1 MSNGRSFTT
10 SFLTKYNASALSQF
24 SKQLKDLKSEMS
36 DNKREQKALSKEI
49 RDAQKEIN
57 AINAE
62 VKRTE
67 QVTKEQQKRLDELT
81 ASIKTDKD
89 ELEKLKLQQAQIQS
103 KIDDTNKAIENQ
115 KKAFSELTTS
125 MSSAKAAGAD
135 LAKQIATITAAVT
148 AGVAGIFAYT
158 KGAAQ
163 WADDINTLAKVTG
176 IGTDELQKFMYA
188 TDLIDVSVDTLSGS
202 LAKLTRNM
210 AEPSKAAAAAF
221 DTLKIKV
228 TDSTGALRD
237 RQEVF
242 YEVIDA
248 LGKVGNETER
258 DALAMDI
265 FGKSA
270 QELNPLIMGGAQA
283 LKEIGDQAERAGLIL
298 SQDALNGLNAFNDK
312 VDALKAKGEAI
323 KNLAASEMTPALDGL
338 LDVAD
343 ELLDDINEMV
353 QSGELKNIA
362 AEIGK
367 GIKEAANALKN
378 IIKFVWEYRDAIGA
392 AVKGMIAFKLA
403 MSISNVV
410 TSAVNVIKAL
420 TSAATAAAT
429 ATVALGASISKL
441 SAAGAAISVVIGL
454 TTALV
459 SLYNAEKDSTEVI
472 DEYNRKVEAAKEK
485 AEAYTSALRD
495 LQERTDSGVSSAK
508 AEGEVL
514 KVLQDEYD
522 TLRKRANLTAEEKN
536 RLTEISGKLA
546 SQLGLTTSQLRD
558 QTGAYKDLSGEID
571 IYLDKLIK
579 QAKYEHYEDTIK
591 EAVNSYDDLTK
602 KLEEHNIQLGEAR
615 IKLVEMEKEY
625 EKQGRMSRDKNGF
638 YSFDAEAENALKK
651 QREVIGELE
660 REQNA
665 YEKEIEKVGKVL
677 EETKKEYQDY
687 IKTVENSGKAVDDA
701 GEETE
706 KAAEKAADLSKELD
720 SLKSKSS
727 SLRSE
732 MSSLA
737 SSMQQLEEGQ
747 ALTLDT
753 VLDLID
759 KYPEL
764 GAELLAAGDNADLQ
778 RMALEK
784 LFEAKKADYIL
795 TQQKAIDN
803 IDASNRETE
812 ATIKDIEQ
820 QIKMYQMLG
829 SIGAAVNMALHPEM
843 KIGDALFSALNPLVM
858 SAELTGLQAQLDRNN
873 AIKAGLESKIAAAR
887 SMNYSDLYKPS
898 SSGSGSGGSSG
909 MTAEE
914 KRLSEA
920 QSLAL
925 AAYKK
930 LVDGKIELYEKE
942 SKAAKDSADKQIA
955 ALDAV
960 IKKRNEE
967 KEDAKRQQELAV
979 INAKL
984 TYKQLDDFTRHELER
999 RKQDIL
1005 NEQYDVNYSRNIE
1018 AQKAALS
1025 SGATAIQDRNA
1036 QAIAGLNAMKTQFA
1050 DRIAYING
1058 SQTYD
1063 QRVANN
1069 SKSVNVTI
1077 VQNGLN
1083 GDQVLAK
1090 LLKEIGV

>member
-24 SKQLKDLKSEMS
+24 SKQLKDLKNEMS

-49 RDAQKEIN
+49 RDAEKEIKV
-57 AINAE
+57 INAE
-62 VKRTE
+62 IKRTG
-67 QVTKEQQKRLDELT
+67 QVTEEQQKRLDELT
-81 ASIKTDKD
+81 ASIETDKD
-89 ELEKLKLQQAQIQS
+89 ALEKLKLQQAQIQS
-103 KIDDTNKAIENQ
+103 NIDATNKAIDNQ
-115 KKAFSELTTS
+115 KKAFHELTTS
-125 MSSAKAAGAD
+125 MSNAKAAGAD
-135 LAKQIATITAAVT
+135 LVKQITTITAAAT
-148 AGVAGIFAYT
+148 AGVAGLFAYT

-176 IGTDELQKFMYA
+176 IGTAELQKFMYA
-188 TDLIDVSVDTLSGS
+188 TDLIDVSIDTLTGA
-202 LAKLTRNM
+202 LTKLTRNM

-228 TDSTGALRD
+228 TDGTDALRD

-242 YEVIDA
+242 YEVIEA
-248 LGKVGNETER
+248 LGKIGNETER

-338 LDVAD
+338 LEVAD

-353 QSGELKNIA
+353 RSGELRRLAKD
-362 AEIGK
+362 IGE
-367 GIKEAANALKN
+367 GIKNAANALKN
-378 IIKFVWEYRDAIGA
+378 IIKFVWEYKDAIGA

-403 MSISNVV
+403 MSITNVV
-410 TSAVNVIKAL
+410 TSLVNIIKAL
-420 TSAATAAAT
+420 TSAATAAAA
-429 ATVALGASISKL
+429 ATTALGASMSKL
-441 SAAGAAISVVIGL
+441 TVIGSIISVVIGL
-454 TTALV
+454 TTAFV
-459 SLYNAEKDSTEVI
+459 SLGGATKDYTGELRELLATEKETMA
-472 DEYNRKVEAAKEK
+472 KAAGEAALLREQY
-485 AEAYTSALRD
+485 AELRKLAAQTHLTSA
-495 LQERTDSGVSSAK
+495 QKERLSS
-508 AEGEVL
+508 L
-514 KVLQDEYD
+514 
-522 TLRKRANLTAEEKN
+522 EES
-536 RLTEISGKLA
+536 ISGKL
-546 SQLGLTTSQLRD
+546 GITTSKLKD
-558 QTGAYKDLSGEID
+558 QTGAYR
-571 IYLDKLIK
+571 
-579 QAKYEHYEDTIK
+579 
-591 EAVNSYDDLTK
+591 DLTNEINRYIESMMRQTQYEYYENVIK
-602 KLEEHNIQLGEAR
+602 KATTAIEELKPKIEEIRQALGDAWDETMLDYSNGIANVTGNWIWDNYIISWREAKKA
-615 IKLVEMEKEY
+615 IDDAKQSIDELGKSEEGEVDDTENYTGAVKSLHEQTEEY
-625 EKQGRMSRDKNGF
+625 EK
-638 YSFDAEAENALKK
+638 ALSDLQK
-651 QREVIGELE
+651 Q
-660 REQNA
+660 
-665 YEKEIEKVGKVL
+665 
-677 EETKKEYQDY
+677 
-687 IKTVENSGKAVDDA
+687 
-701 GEETE
+701 
-706 KAAEKAADLSKELD
+706 
-720 SLKSKSS
+720 SS

-778 RMALEK
+778 RKALEH
-784 LFEAKKADYIL
+784 LFEAKRADYIL

-812 ATIKDIEQ
+812 ATIKNIEQ
-820 QIKMYQMLG
+820 QMAAYRLLEATVLAVNAVLHP
-829 SIGAAVNMALHPEM
+829 SIGNAL
-843 KIGDALFSALNPLVM
+843 SSVLNSMGPV
-858 SAELTGLQAQLDRNN
+858 AKLTGLQAQLARNN

-898 SSGSGSGGSSG
+898 GSSGSGSGGGSAA
-909 MTAEE
+909 TAEE

-960 IKKRNEE
+960 MKKRSEE

-984 TYKQLDDFTRHELER
+984 TYKQLDDFTRHELEMR
-999 RKQDIL
+999 RQDIL
-1005 NEQYDVNYSRNIE
+1005 NEQYDADYSRNIE
-1018 AQKAALS
+1018 AQKAALT
-1025 SGATAIQDRNA
+1025 SGATAVQDRNS

-1050 DRIAYING
+1050 DRMAYIAGN
-1058 SQTYD
+1058 QTYD